1 MRLKNGFVLR
11 DVAGQTVVIATGE
24 ASEHFHGM
32 IKLNDTGKV
41 IWQGLAAGKT
51 EAEIAADLTNDF
63 DVDESRAASDVKAF
77 VERMNEQGFLA

>member
-1 MRLKNGFVLR
+1 MRLKDGFVLR

-32 IKLNDTGKV
+32 IKLNDTGKA

-51 EAEIAADLTNDF
+51 EAEIAADLTHDF

>member
-1 MRLKNGFVLR
+1 MRLKDGFVLR

-32 IKLNDTGKV
+32 IKLNDTGKA

-51 EAEIAADLTNDF
+51 EAEIASDLTHDF